1 MEDGSNNSPKEKI
14 FKKMFDSQK
23 DTDEKLYKN
32 TLFTFSNEI
41 KKEKFSNINELT
53 HDSLLRRMA
62 MEDYTLFPPK
72 NESLLITEDETLIG
86 KEDPEKLY
94 EEEVNYLRSINQIN
108 YLTFSPFGDS
118 FFPYKFNNNK
128 IKNNKQ
134 NFYEEKQY
142 DENSDGYDREN
153 KILDIIDFDYNNY
166 EINNDLLFNISMGF
180 VDMNKL
186 KKENVVRS
194 DLFVPRSERFN
205 NGRKLVN
212 TYVLKKPE
220 VDNKEEEY
228 EYDVEFKSGLLE
240 NILKFVNINENNEFF
255 SKTINSFYKDF
266 TQMQNMNK
274 NIEKNKLLLKWEKI
288 FKDRQ
293 KMYQNYLVELQKK
306 ERRKR
311 KQQKIQKEIDEKI
324 HMEKLKQFEQEKE
337 FLNEL
342 EKIRKKKIKRK
353 RRRSE
358 DVEERK
364 KNMKLSL
371 MDSFSGESKDPNYTL
386 NYNESLS
393 NIDYDYY
400 LKNRHGKTIT
410 QKRRA
415 SEERDEWLKTKKK
428 DYFFFNY

>member
-142 DENSDGYDREN
+142 EENSDGYDREN

-353 RRRSE
+353 RRSSV

>member
-1 MEDGSNNSPKEKI
+1 
-14 FKKMFDSQK
+14 
-23 DTDEKLYKN
+23 
-32 TLFTFSNEI
+32 
-41 KKEKFSNINELT
+41 
-53 HDSLLRRMA
+53 

-72 NESLLITEDETLIG
+72 NDSLLITDDETLIG

-118 FFPYKFNNNK
+118 FFPYKCKNNK
-128 IKNNKQ
+128 IENNKQ

-142 DENSDGYDREN
+142 EDNLHPYDREN

-180 VDMNKL
+180 IDMSKL

-194 DLFVPRSERFN
+194 ELFVPRSERFN

-212 TYVLKKPE
+212 TYVRKKPE
-220 VDNKEEEY
+220 VEDKDEY
-228 EYDVEFKSGLLE
+228 DYDVEFKSGLME
-240 NILKFVNINENNEFF
+240 NILKFVNMNENNEFF
-255 SKTINSFYKDF
+255 SKTINNFYKDF

-288 FKDRQ
+288 FIDRQ
-293 KMYQNYLVELQKK
+293 KMYKNYLVELQKK

-324 HMEKLKQFEQEKE
+324 HQEKLKQYEQEKE

-342 EKIRKKKIKRK
+342 EKIRKKVRQK
-353 RRRSE
+353 RRNS
-358 DVEERK
+358 VEERK

-371 MDSFSGESKDPNYTL
+371 RGSFSGDGKDPNYTL
-386 NYNESLS
+386 NYNDSMS
-393 NIDYDYY
+393 SIDYDYY
-400 LKNRHGKTIT
+400 LKNRHGKTIY
-410 QKRRA
+410 QKRRT

>member
-353 RRRSE
+353 RKSSV

>member
-1 MEDGSNNSPKEKI
+1 MEEGSNNSPKEKI
-14 FKKMFDSQK
+14 FMKMFESQK

-32 TLFTFSNEI
+32 TLFAFSNEI
-41 KKEKFSNINELT
+41 KNKKYSNINELT

-72 NESLLITEDETLIG
+72 NESLLITDDETLIG

-118 FFPYKFNNNK
+118 FFPYKCSNNK

-134 NFYEEKQY
+134 DFNEEKQY
-142 DENSDGYDREN
+142 EDNLHPYDREN

-180 VDMNKL
+180 IDMS
-186 KKENVVRS
+186 E
-194 DLFVPRSERFN
+194 LFVPRSERFN

-212 TYVLKKPE
+212 TYVRKKPE
-220 VDNKEEEY
+220 VENKEEY
-228 EYDVEFKSGLLE
+228 EYDVEFKNGLME
-240 NILKFVNINENNEFF
+240 NIFKFVNMNENNEFF
-255 SKTINSFYKDF
+255 SKTINNFYKDF

-293 KMYQNYLVELQKK
+293 KMYKNYLAELQKK

-311 KQQKIQKEIDEKI
+311 KQQKTQKEIDEKI
-324 HMEKLKQFEQEKE
+324 HQEKLKQYEKEKE

-342 EKIRKKKIKRK
+342 EKIRKKNLKQK
-353 RRRSE
+353 RRNS
-358 DVEERK
+358 VEEGK
-364 KNMKLSL
+364 KNLKLSL
-371 MDSFSGESKDPNYTL
+371 RCSFSGDGKDPNYTL
-386 NYNESLS
+386 NYNDSMS
-393 NIDYDYY
+393 SIDYEYY
-400 LKNRHGKTIT
+400 CKKSRGQTIC
-410 QKRRA
+410 QKRRT

>member
-41 KKEKFSNINELT
+41 KNEKFSNINELT

-255 SKTINSFYKDF
+255 SKTINNFYKDF

-353 RRRSE
+353 RRSSV

>member
-41 KKEKFSNINELT
+41 KNEKFSNINELT

-220 VDNKEEEY
+220 VDKKEEEY

-353 RRRSE
+353 RRSSV

>member
-41 KKEKFSNINELT
+41 KNEKFSNINELT

-180 VDMNKL
+180 VDINKL

-324 HMEKLKQFEQEKE
+324 HMEKLKQFEKEKE

-353 RRRSE
+353 RRSSV

>member
-353 RRRSE
+353 RRSSV